1 MVSCNWTTKT
11 STVSFLMPS
20 EKQIINTE
28 PGLRHCVLSKNDVMY
43 VAKTFCE
50 ILGLLCEAA

>member
-1 MVSCNWTTKT
+1 
-11 STVSFLMPS
+11 MPS

-28 PGLRHCVLSKNDVMY
+28 PGLRHCVLWKSKNDVMY

-50 ILGLLCEAA
+50 ILGLLWEAAW